1 MNWRRNTFFILLSLL
16 LFYLVLRNIPFESL
30 RMQFTRAQP
39 LSIGLVGIMLLA
51 GSTLRAWR
59 WRLMLQ
65 NLGYA
70 PSLLRATLAI
80 LVGNLASMVIPGA
93 GELTRCSALQRTDAV
108 PVATGI
114 GSVVAERLVD
124 LFILAFMVVLLFIL
138 EFNRLSDQ
146 LSRLFLAR
154 FEQGIRS
161 VWFWAGI
168 LVAVVLIWFVL
179 RLANRFVTTRFG
191 RLLNQFKQGLSS
203 LHALPN
209 PTLYVLLT
217 LLIYLTALLA
227 TYLTFSTTPALNDLS
242 LQIAFAILTVSSLGG
257 LAVPTQAG
265 VGTFHAL
272 TQFVLVQYGYSA
284 RFGAVTATYV
294 HAILYGLTLLLSILG
309 FFILAIRFKS

>member
-1 MNWRRNTFFILLSLL
+1 M
-16 LFYLVLRNIPFESL
+16 
-30 RMQFTRAQP
+30 
-39 LSIGLVGIMLLA
+39 SIGLVGIVLLT

-59 WRLMLQ
+59 WWLMLR
-65 NLGYA
+65 NLGYT

-93 GELTRCSALQRTDAV
+93 GELTRCSALKRTDAV

-124 LFILAFMVVLLFIL
+124 LIMLAFMVMALFIL

-146 LSRLFLAR
+146 LNNLFLTR
-154 FEQGIRS
+154 FQQGVTS
-161 VWFWAGI
+161 GWFWAGI
-168 LVAVVLIWFVL
+168 LAVVVLIWVLL
-179 RLANRFVTTRFG
+179 RLANRFVATRFG

-203 LHALPN
+203 LHTLPN

-217 LLIYLTALLA
+217 LLIYLSALVA
-227 TYLTFSTTPALNDLS
+227 TYLTFFTTPALNVLS
-242 LQIAFAILTVSSLGG
+242 LRIAFSILTVSSLGG

-272 TQFVLVQYGYSA
+272 AQFVLVQYGYSA
-284 RFGAVTATYV
+284 RFGAVTATYI

>member
-1 MNWRRNTFFILLSLL
+1 MNWRRNIFFILLSLF
-16 LFYLVLRNIPFESL
+16 LFYLVLRNIPFGSL
-30 RMQFTRAQP
+30 RMQFARAQP
-39 LSIGLVGIMLLA
+39 VFIGIVGIVLLM

-70 PSLLRATLAI
+70 PSLLHATLAI
-80 LVGNLASMVIPGA
+80 LVGNLASMVVPGA
-93 GELTRCSALQRTDAV
+93 GELTRCSTLQRTDTV
-108 PVATGI
+108 PVATGL

-124 LFILAFMVVLLFIL
+124 LIMLAFMVVLLFIL

-154 FEQGIRS
+154 FEQGVRS
-161 VWFWAGI
+161 GWFWAGV
-168 LVAVVLIWFVL
+168 LVIVVLVWILF

-191 RLLNQFKQGLSS
+191 QLLNQFKLGLSS
-203 LHALPN
+203 LYALPN
-209 PTLYVLLT
+209 PTLYVWLT
-217 LLIYLTALLA
+217 LLIYLMALLA
-227 TYLTFSTTPALNDLS
+227 THLTFMTTPALNDLT

-272 TQFVLVQYGYSA
+272 AQFVLIQYGYSA

-294 HAILYGLTLLLSILG
+294 HAILYGLTLLLSVLG
-309 FFILAIRFKS
+309 FLILAIRFKS